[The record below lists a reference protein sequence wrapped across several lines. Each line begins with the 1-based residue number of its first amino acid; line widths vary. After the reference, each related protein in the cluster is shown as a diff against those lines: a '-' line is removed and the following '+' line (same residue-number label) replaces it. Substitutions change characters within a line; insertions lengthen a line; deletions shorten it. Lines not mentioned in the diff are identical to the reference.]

1 MRRDSLLMVVVA
13 LVGALGLAAVLALPG
28 AAQQDPAKA
37 RSIVLQQPAKP
48 AEEKKPEEKK
58 KEEEKPFDEV
68 VKDMEKIEGLFT
80 FYRKADEDKVLIEIL
95 PDQLDK
101 DFIYSSKMEQGT
113 GERGLYG
120 TIMMDQF
127 IFQWQRLGKRVLFV
141 QNGCAVK
148 V

>member
-13 LVGALGLAAVLALPG
+13 LVGALGLAAGLALPG

-101 DFIYSSKMEQGT
+101 DFIYSSKME
-113 GERGLYG
+113 E
-120 TIMMDQF
+120 
-127 IFQWQRLGKRVLFV
+127 
-141 QNGCAVK
+141 
-148 V
+148 